1 MLKFGCHCYS
11 IQQLLHIYFFKNHPH
26 HQLIWA
32 AGAMD
37 SASDFGS
44 EGSRFESWVARIFF
58 LFFPFFVHFFSDDF
72 LLFLLLLLLLLCF
85 FAFTTPLLCSC
96 VLASITFV
104 VHSAVKPEPRYT
116 VPGYHHITRHY
127 PSNSVNP
134 CLYHKPTICCRKNDY
149 HVTHDGCD
157 IDSGCV
163 NLIGSSLPILSVYTI
178 NRAASFPT
186 RPTGAQ
192 CTSTQLAG

>member
-1 MLKFGCHCYS
+1 
-11 IQQLLHIYFFKNHPH
+11 
-26 HQLIWA
+26 
-32 AGAMD
+32 MD